1 MDNTGKVA
9 TQDEE
14 IKNTKTQYNM
24 HWTPLCACEVHIK
37 YLTSNDYGY
46 IGLVIITN
54 TMNKKSTTTL
64 KQIQNQIYKW
74 WK

>member
-1 MDNTGKVA
+1 
-9 TQDEE
+9 
-14 IKNTKTQYNM
+14 M

-64 KQIQNQIYKW
+64 K
-74 WK
+74 